1 MPTATAPSLV
11 DSRTLLSE
19 VCEHFSSPRGEYGY
33 VLTDTS
39 LGGENIYPLEIE
51 ERLAAH
57 PAVARAVVV
66 GLKDAHY
73 GEVVAAFLHNDEAGR
88 ERPADDE
95 MREWVKQKLGRH
107 KAPAHIFW
115 LGEAGVPS
123 EVPLTGSG
131 KVKKYEIARLGEEI
145 LRKRRLQK
153 L

>member
-1 MPTATAPSLV
+1 MDSPAYNALICSLV
-11 DSRTLLSE
+11 S
-19 VCEHFSSPRGEYGY
+19 
-33 VLTDTS
+33 LTSDFY

-51 ERLAAH
+51 ERLAVH
-57 PAVARAVVV
+57 PAISRAIVV

-73 GEVVAAFLHNDEAGR
+73 GEVVAAFLQSGTGAGGEAQR
-88 ERPADDE
+88 RRPSDDE

-115 LGEAGVPS
+115 LGEGGVAPD
-123 EVPLTGSG
+123 VPLTGSG
-131 KVKKYEIARLGEEI
+131 KVKKYEIARQGEEI